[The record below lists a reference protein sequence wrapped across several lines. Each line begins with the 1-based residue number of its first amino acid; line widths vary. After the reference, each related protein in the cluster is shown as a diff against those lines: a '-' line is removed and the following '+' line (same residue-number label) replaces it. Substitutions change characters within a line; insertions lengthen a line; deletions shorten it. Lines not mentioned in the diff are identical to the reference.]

1 MRHSTLL
8 AVVVALALLLVVA
21 CCIYLGLRADPVEVR
36 ARLVGEWRL
45 HTDAPHSRQL
55 ILNEDGT
62 GLVSDSYFRG
72 GPRSIAAW
80 SVGPN
85 GRTISIVMAR
95 PEAGGEREI
104 GGPFKLRTDGKLS
117 GLVLTHAG
125 GDSPGTFAYLKHD
138 DEPTRPAPTN

>member
-1 MRHSTLL
+1 MKYRVLM
-8 AVVVALALLLVVA
+8 AVVVAVAFLLVVA
-21 CCIYLGLRADPVEVR
+21 CCVHFGLRQDPAAVR

-55 ILNEDGT
+55 ILYEDGT
-62 GLVSDSYFRG
+62 GEVSDSYFRG

-80 SVGPN
+80 SVSPD
-85 GRTISIVMAR
+85 GRTISILMAR

-104 GGPFKLRTDGKLS
+104 GGPFKLRTDGKYS

-125 GDSPGTFAYLKHD
+125 GDLPGTVAYLKR
-138 DEPTRPAPTN
+138 DEE